1 MARKKSAREVHLENE
16 NLKLRVRYNKLDEQ
30 LQASKK
36 EAFTYYQEMQKY
48 KNMLDRKTGPGNY
61 ILGDRGNTN
70 PSGVKPPIPVEKSTI
85 DFQSKSIFTD
95 NISSMLNGI
104 MGIFGSDLPIN
115 KDIFEIITN
124 KSSSEDD
131 ISRKEI
137 IVNSEDKESLESAIK
152 EISTIMNTSYTN
164 QVFEPFAV
172 IYDNTLASI
181 DNMMEARHTR
191 FLLKSILNSV
201 E

>member
-48 KNMLDRKTGPGNY
+48 KNMLDRKSGSGSY
-61 ILGDRGNTN
+61 ILGDRSNTN
-70 PSGVKPPIPVEKSTI
+70 PSGIKPPIPVEKSTI

-95 NISSMLNGI
+95 NISSILNGI
-104 MGIFGSDLPIN
+104 AGMLGSDLSMN
-115 KDIFEIITN
+115 RDIFEIITHEPDSN
-124 KSSSEDD
+124 DN

-137 IVNSEDKESLESAIK
+137 VINPEDKESIESSIK

-164 QVFEPFAV
+164 QVFEPFTI
-172 IYDNTLASI
+172 IYDGVLSNVDSPL
-181 DNMMEARHTR
+181 EARHMR
-191 FLLKSILNSV
+191 FLLKNILSSI